1 MLLSL
6 YRHPALSSGTARLGL
21 VRDDLIV
28 DVNLACLTSMAGHM
42 RPKRARQIADALAPA
57 DLIGFVEGGR
67 HSWNALRDSLDRLG
81 DSLAPDLL
89 SPEGVPVVIAK
100 RDARLVPLVPSA
112 AGWTAEA
119 FGQWEATPIPSPGS
133 DTVVALHTDG
143 RAYLPEYFA
152 VVGTNTANLAPDDAL
167 HAVALVAAV
176 RPSRPETAALLHPV
190 DDLPRDEDDL
200 ELTIAGA
207 VAAASRNRPLFAGD
221 VVRCGP
227 AMVARLV
234 DLRDHVTVASAAAE
248 LGDIVPL
255 V

>member
-1 MLLSL
+1 MLLTL
-6 YRHPALSSGTARLGL
+6 YRHPALSPGVTRLGL

-28 DVNLACLTSMAGHM
+28 DVNLACLTSMEGLM
-42 RPKRARQIADALAPA
+42 KPKRAREIADALAPA

-67 HSWNALRDSLDRLG
+67 HSWHALRDSLDRLG
-81 DSLAPDLL
+81 ETLTPDLR

-100 RDARLVPLVPSA
+100 SDARLVPLVPSA

-133 DTVVALHTDG
+133 DVVVALHTDG

-152 VVGTNTANLAPDDAL
+152 VVGANTANVAPDDAFDAIAFV
-167 HAVALVAAV
+167 AVV

-190 DDLPRDEDDL
+190 DNVPRHDGDL

-227 AMVARLV
+227 SMVAGLV
-234 DLRDHVTVASAAAE
+234 DLRDPVTVASAGPDP
-248 LGDIVPL
+248 GDIVPL